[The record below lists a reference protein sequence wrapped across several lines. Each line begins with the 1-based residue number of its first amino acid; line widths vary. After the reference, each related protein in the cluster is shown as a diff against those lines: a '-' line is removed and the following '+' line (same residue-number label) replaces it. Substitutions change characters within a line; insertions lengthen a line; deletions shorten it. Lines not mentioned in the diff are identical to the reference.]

1 MEKRTS
7 YQSLFWA
14 LLLITVGG
22 AFLLVNFNLLD
33 KSIPL
38 KFLSW
43 RLIPLF
49 IGLNA
54 LLQKKYTQ
62 GAILVGIATFFYLPE
77 FIDPVIWKQIY
88 KLWPLGMI
96 IGGIA
101 IAYQFF
107 QPKSPSKLMSVQN
120 SELNL
125 LQESIIMG
133 GSNKKL
139 TSPDFKGG
147 SISCIWGGAEIDL
160 KEAKLGSGAALDV
173 FIIMGGAQIT
183 VPKDWTVIV
192 DAFPFMGGVEDKI
205 TKYPEGTTDPS
216 KVIRITGTIV
226 MGGLEIKRY

>member
-1 MEKRTS
+1 
-7 YQSLFWA
+7 
-14 LLLITVGG
+14 
-22 AFLLVNFNLLD
+22 
-33 KSIPL
+33 
-38 KFLSW
+38 
-43 RLIPLF
+43 
-49 IGLNA
+49 
-54 LLQKKYTQ
+54 
-62 GAILVGIATFFYLPE
+62 
-77 FIDPVIWKQIY
+77 
-88 KLWPLGMI
+88 MI